1 MVNKLN
7 FNKSQYWIL
16 PLLYFLVILFA
27 TNRNYF
33 LPVTQISGVFC
44 DVTQFNNYIIFKNS
58 FFHLFHDIDLYKS
71 FPNEQYDLFKYTPT
85 FSLLFAFFAFL
96 PNYLGLFLWN
106 TLNVILPLIGMN
118 RIFGLSKNKAVFSLI
133 FIPEVLTSVLN
144 SQSNGIILGLLL
156 LSFASMQKDQTIK
169 AVFYILLTVFI
180 KLFGGLF
187 FALFLLFPNQ
197 IKKAVLV
204 SLPVF
209 AFLFF
214 LPCVL
219 IDVDSLFQQY
229 SSFFSLLKNDS
240 QQFMK
245 YSVMGWLNAW
255 FHFCP
260 SKNIILMIGLL
271 LQLLPI
277 MIVRVWNN
285 HSKILYAMS
294 ILIWMVIFNHM
305 AESATYI
312 IAVGAILIALSTF
325 EKVPRILWALL
336 ILMFLTT
343 ELGPS
348 DIYPKELRVW
358 IVDTAQL
365 KVFPCILF
373 WIAMIVYSSFGKC
386 LKSTSNKF

>member
-1 MVNKLN
+1 MVNKIN
-7 FNKSQYWIL
+7 FNKSQYWIV

-33 LPVTQISGVFC
+33 LPVSQISGVFC

-118 RIFGLSKNKAVFSLI
+118 RIFGLSKNKAIFTLL

-156 LSFASMQKDQTIK
+156 LSFASMQKAQTTK
-169 AVFYILLTVFI
+169 AVLYISLTVFI

-204 SLPVF
+204 SLPIF
-209 AFLFF
+209 IFLFF
-214 LPCVL
+214 IPCVL

-229 SSFFSLLKNDS
+229 VSFFSLLKNDGH
-240 QQFMK
+240 QFMK

-255 FHFCP
+255 FHLCP
-260 SKNIILMIGLL
+260 SKNIVLLIGLL

-312 IAVGAILIALSTF
+312 IAVGAILIAVSTF
-325 EKVPRILWALL
+325 EKIPRILWALL
-336 ILMFLTT
+336 IFMFLTT

-348 DIYPKELRVW
+348 DIYPKDLRIW

-365 KVFPCILF
+365 KAFPCIVL
-373 WIAMIVYSSFGKC
+373 WIYLIVLNLRES
-386 LKSTSNKF
+386 KS

>member
-7 FNKSQYWIL
+7 FNKSQYWIV
-16 PLLYFLVILFA
+16 PLLYFFVILFA

-33 LPVTQISGVFC
+33 LPVSQISGVFC
-44 DVTQFNNYIIFKNS
+44 EVTQFNNYIIFKNS
-58 FFHLFHDIDLYKS
+58 FFHLLHDIDLYKS
-71 FPNEQYDLFKYTPT
+71 FPYEQYDLFKYTPT

-96 PNYLGLFLWN
+96 PNYLGLLLWN
-106 TLNVILPLIGMN
+106 TFNVILPLIGMN
-118 RIFGLSKNKAVFSLI
+118 RIFGLSQNKAIFILL

-156 LSFASMQKDQTIK
+156 LSFSAMQKAQTTK
-169 AVFYILLTVFI
+169 AVLYILLTVFI

-204 SLPVF
+204 SLPIF
-209 AFLFF
+209 IFLFF
-214 LPCVL
+214 IPCVL

-229 SSFFSLLKNDS
+229 VSFFSLLKNDGH
-240 QQFMK
+240 QFMK
-245 YSVMGWLNAW
+245 YSVMGWLKAW
-255 FHFCP
+255 FHLCP
-260 SKNIILMIGLL
+260 SKNIVLLIGLL

-312 IAVGAILIALSTF
+312 IAVGAILIAVSTF
-325 EKVPRILWALL
+325 EKIPRILWALL
-336 ILMFLTT
+336 IFMFLTT

-348 DIYPKELRVW
+348 DIYPKDLRIW

-365 KVFPCILF
+365 KAFPCIVL
-373 WIAMIVYSSFGKC
+373 WITMIVYSSFGKF
-386 LKSTSNKF
+386 LKST

>member
-7 FNKSQYWIL
+7 FNKSQYWIV
-16 PLLYFLVILFA
+16 PLLYFFVILFA

-33 LPVTQISGVFC
+33 LPVSQISGVFC
-44 DVTQFNNYIIFKNS
+44 EVTQFNNYIIFKNS
-58 FFHLFHDIDLYKS
+58 FFHLLHDIDLYKS
-71 FPNEQYDLFKYTPT
+71 FPYEQYDLFKYTPT

-96 PNYLGLFLWN
+96 PNYLGLLLWN

-118 RIFGLSKNKAVFSLI
+118 RIFGLSQNKAIFILL

-156 LSFASMQKDQTIK
+156 LSFSAMQKAQTTK
-169 AVFYILLTVFI
+169 AVLYILLTVFI

-204 SLPVF
+204 SLPIF
-209 AFLFF
+209 IFLFF
-214 LPCVL
+214 IPCVL

-229 SSFFSLLKNDS
+229 VSFFSLLKNDGH
-240 QQFMK
+240 QFMK
-245 YSVMGWLNAW
+245 YSVMGWLKAW
-255 FHFCP
+255 FHLCP
-260 SKNIILMIGLL
+260 SKNIVLLIGLL

-312 IAVGAILIALSTF
+312 IAVGAILIAVSTF
-325 EKVPRILWALL
+325 EKIPRILWALL
-336 ILMFLTT
+336 IFMFLTT

-348 DIYPKELRVW
+348 DIYPKDLRIW

-365 KVFPCILF
+365 KAFPCIVL
-373 WIAMIVYSSFGKC
+373 WITMIVYSSFGKF
-386 LKSTSNKF
+386 LKST